1 MIHFFRLELKQ
12 KVIKEFDRKN
22 GEIKI
27 LKSTLSDKET
37 EIKKLQILREEK
49 SNDNKFRHENKKLK
63 MKLLELFNAYSDL
76 YKHLRA
82 ADNTDCDSKL
92 IQKLDSSSKIIEK
105 TKNFLI
111 ENGINPNKMIELNN
125 NDGKCSFVN
134 QSTQTIL
141 DNLIYSKTNNVQTT
155 KCCTTENLREII
167 NDFRN
172 NKLNYKTF
180 LERLDQIIV
189 QQQDQPI
196 QNDDLEFKHKLY
208 SSLLIQLDNLD
219 QLNLKISSKQQN

>member
-1 MIHFFRLELKQ
+1 MLILILFFRLELKQ

-22 GEIKI
+22 EEIRSLKQTVFDKDKKI
-27 LKSTLSDKET
+27 EQLRTS
-37 EIKKLQILREEK
+37 IKASVDNIYNEKLQIE
-49 SNDNKFRHENKKLK
+49 NDKLK
-63 MKLLELFNAYSDL
+63 MKLMEMFNAYSDL
-76 YKHLRA
+76 YNHAKNLMDA
-82 ADNTDCDSKL
+82 PNSDPSELVD
-92 IQKLDSSSKIIEK
+92 KLDGSLKTIEK
-105 TKNFLI
+105 IRDFLC
-111 ENGINPNKMIELNN
+111 ENNIDTKMIEMNE
-125 NDGKCSFVN
+125 KCSKA
-134 QSTQTIL
+134 QQTDDL
-141 DNLIYSKTNNVQTT
+141 QIYSGKNSPE
-155 KCCTTENLREII
+155 CMENLRSLI